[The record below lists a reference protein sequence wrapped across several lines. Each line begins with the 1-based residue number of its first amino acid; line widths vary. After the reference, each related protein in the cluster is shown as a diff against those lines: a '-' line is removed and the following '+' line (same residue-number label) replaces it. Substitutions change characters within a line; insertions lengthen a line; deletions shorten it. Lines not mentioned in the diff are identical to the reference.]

1 MDLYQDDLEYKSG
14 RKYDRV
20 KLPRGKAKNSKKYMF
35 EDNND
40 IIEIKAKITDFLK
53 EKSLELKGF
62 VEETTEKAKEE
73 GTTRIDQA
81 ETDTEEM
88 ETVEMADSDSDE
100 FEDMLA
106 DKESFI

>member
-1 MDLYQDDLEYKSG
+1 MDLQQDDLEYKSG
-14 RKYDRV
+14 RSYDRV
-20 KLPRGKAKNSKKYMF
+20 KLPRGKAKSSKKYMF
-35 EDNND
+35 EDDSD
-40 IIEIKAKITDFLK
+40 INEIKAKIKDFLK

-73 GTTRIDQA
+73 GTTRTDQA
-81 ETDTEEM
+81 ETNMEEM

-106 DKESFI
+106 ENESFI